1 MTGDTTRRTVLTG
14 MGAAA
19 ILGGTGVATAG
30 GDDSESDDENGNG
43 DEGNVAS
50 LKAFHASPDAPNVDV
65 YVNDV
70 LVLEDVA
77 FGEVSDY
84 LVLLSGE
91 YDVTVVPTGED
102 ADAAVI
108 DQSVDVPA
116 GAATAVVVGEA
127 AEDGDQP
134 LELLLLEVDL
144 DELEEDQS
152 RVRVVHA
159 SPDAPAVDVVAGDQ
173 ELVTDLEFGS
183 AEYVEVP
190 ADSYTLEI
198 RPADGDEAVAEF
210 DVELAPNT
218 VYSAYAVGYL
228 EAEGDEEAFD
238 LLLDVDALTP
248 DTEGDDAEQA
258 AASGD
263 EDDEEDETA
272 SVSFEDQESDGTT
285 VEVAS
290 ATLPEGG
297 FVTIHDSTLL
307 DGEVTGSV
315 IGVSEYLDAGD
326 HEDVDVDLYEGVPGA
341 EFDDDEL
348 SEDETLIAM
357 PHLDTDDDEEYTFV
371 ETEGEEDGPYTE
383 DGEPVTDAAEITVE
397 DGEAEDDE
405 ETEDEEESDDADD
418 EESDQAEDEAADAD
432 ADAAAD
438 DGGNVSDGGNASDDA
453 VGVDGNESG
462 GNSSS
467 MASGDD
473 C

>member
-19 ILGGTGVATAG
+19 ILGGTGMVTAG

-43 DEGNVAS
+43 NGDGGNVAS
-50 LKAFHASPDAPNVDV
+50 LKGFHASPDAPNVDV

-91 YDVTVVPTGED
+91 YDVMVVPTGED
-102 ADAAVI
+102 TDAAVI
-108 DQSVDVPA
+108 DQSVEVPA

-134 LELLLLEVDL
+134 LELLLLEVELGDL
-144 DELEEDQS
+144 GEDES
-152 RVRVVHA
+152 RVRAVHA
-159 SPDAPAVDVVAGDQ
+159 SPDAPAVDIVAGDQ
-173 ELVTDLEFGS
+173 VLVSDLEFGN
-183 AEYVEVP
+183 AESVDVP

-198 RPADGDEAVAEF
+198 RPAGGEDAVAEF

-218 VYSAYAVGYL
+218 IYSAYAVGYL
-228 EAEGDEEAFD
+228 EPEDDQPAFD

-248 DTEGDDAEQA
+248 DTEGDDDEQA
-258 AASGD
+258 ADDGEE
-263 EDDEEDETA
+263 EDDETA
-272 SVSFEDQESDGTT
+272 SVSFEDQESDGTS

-307 DGEVTGSV
+307 EGEVTGSV
-315 IGVSEYLDAGD
+315 IGVSEYLDSGD
-326 HEDVDVDLYEGVPGA
+326 QEDIVVDLYEGVPGA

-348 SEDETLIAM
+348 TEDETLIAM
-357 PHLDTDDDEEYTFV
+357 PHLDTNDNEEYDFV
-371 ETEGEEDGPYTE
+371 ESEGEDDGPYTE
-383 DGEPVTDAAEITVE
+383 DGEPVIDDAEITVE
-397 DGEAEDDE
+397 DGDDE
-405 ETEDEEESDDADD
+405 EDDDEDDDAASDDAADD
-418 EESDQAEDEAADAD
+418 DAD
-432 ADAAAD
+432 AMAD
-438 DGGNVSDGGNASDDA
+438 DDGGNASDDA
-453 VGVDGNESG
+453 VGIDGNDSAG
-462 GNSSS
+462 GNMSDGNDSAVS
-467 MASGDD
+467 QMSTGND

>member
-19 ILGGTGVATAG
+19 ILGGTGIATAG

-43 DEGNVAS
+43 DGGNVAS
-50 LKAFHASPDAPNVDV
+50 IKGFHASPDAPNVDV

-102 ADAAVI
+102 TDAAVI

-173 ELVTDLEFGS
+173 ELVTDLEFGN

-198 RPADGDEAVAEF
+198 RPADGEEAVAEF
-210 DVELAPNT
+210 DVDLAPNT
-218 VYSAYAVGYL
+218 IYSAYAVGYL
-228 EAEGDEEAFD
+228 EPEDDQPSFD

-248 DTEGDDAEQA
+248 DTEGDDAEDA
-258 AASGD
+258 GEGD
-263 EDDEEDETA
+263 DAKDEGDAEDDTEDDEEDA
-272 SVSFEDQESDGTT
+272 
-285 VEVAS
+285 
-290 ATLPEGG
+290 AT
-297 FVTIHDSTLL
+297 D
-307 DGEVTGSV
+307 
-315 IGVSEYLDAGD
+315 DA
-326 HEDVDVDLYEGVPGA
+326 A
-341 EFDDDEL
+341 DDD
-348 SEDETLIAM
+348 
-357 PHLDTDDDEEYTFV
+357 V
-371 ETEGEEDGPYTE
+371 
-383 DGEPVTDAAEITVE
+383 
-397 DGEAEDDE
+397 
-405 ETEDEEESDDADD
+405 
-418 EESDQAEDEAADAD
+418 
-432 ADAAAD
+432 DAAAD
-438 DGGNVSDGGNASDDA
+438 DGNATDGGNVSDDA
-453 VGVDGNESG
+453 VGVDGNESA
-462 GNSSS
+462 GNGSAMS
-467 MASGDD
+467 SGDD

>member
-19 ILGGTGVATAG
+19 ILGGTGIATAG
-30 GDDSESDDENGNG
+30 QDQSDSEENGDGNG
-43 DEGNVAS
+43 DGGNVAS
-50 LKAFHASPDAPNVDV
+50 LKGFHASPDAPNVDV

-91 YDVTVVPTGED
+91 YDVAVVPTGED
-102 ADAAVI
+102 TDAAVI

-159 SPDAPAVDVVAGDQ
+159 SPDAPAIDVVADDQ
-173 ELVTDLEFGS
+173 ELVTDLEFGN

-190 ADSYTLEI
+190 ADSYTLAI

-218 VYSAYAVGYL
+218 IYSAYAVGYL
-228 EAEGDEEAFD
+228 EPEDDQPAFD

-248 DTEGDDAEQA
+248 DTEGDDERA
-258 AASGD
+258 ADDGE
-263 EDDEEDETA
+263 EDDDETA
-272 SVSFEDQESDGTT
+272 SVSFEEQESDGES

-290 ATLPEGG
+290 ATLPDGG
-297 FVTIHDSTLL
+297 FVAIHDSTLL
-307 DGEVTGSV
+307 DGEVIDSV
-315 IGVSEYLDAGD
+315 VGVSEYLESGD
-326 HEDVDVDLYEGVPGA
+326 HEDVSVDLYEGVPGA
-341 EFDDDEL
+341 EFDQDGL
-348 SEDETLIAM
+348 TEDETLIAM
-357 PHLDTDDDEEYTFV
+357 PHLDTNDNEEYDFV
-371 ETEGEEDGPYTE
+371 ESEGSDDGPYTE
-383 DGEPVTDAAEITVE
+383 DEEPVIDDAEVTVE
-397 DGEAEDDE
+397 DGDDEEDDE
-405 ETEDEEESDDADD
+405 GDDEEADSASDDAADD
-418 EESDQAEDEAADAD
+418 EVDAS
-432 ADAAAD
+432 AD
-438 DGGNVSDGGNASDDA
+438 DDGNASDGGNASDDA
-453 VGVDGNESG
+453 VGVGDNESG
-462 GNSSS
+462 GNSSAMS
-467 MASGDD
+467 SGED